1 PVEMA
6 VETGAA
12 GIGGEARVLAHMV
25 VMAGQVDP
33 GGGHDHGGGVP
44 VDGLLPDRRARR
56 LPGVPR
62 EVPDDVAAAA
72 AGSDEDRLAV
82 DPGGHAE
89 DGPGGHRLP
98 GGEGP
103 AVGVQGDQPAVVLV
117 VVGGVTGGLAEVEEV
132 APHHE

>member
-1 PVEMA
+1 
-6 VETGAA
+6 
-12 GIGGEARVLAHMV
+12 
-25 VMAGQVDP
+25 
-33 GGGHDHGGGVP
+33 
-44 VDGLLPDRRARR
+44 RARR

-132 APHHE
+132 APHHEGVAVTGDGQGLDGQVDGRFVPRAAVG